1 MTRLLSSLL
10 LGLIITGSQAQTPK
24 PPVATV
30 ASARRTLTKV
40 HTVEKI
46 RIYYTTEGE
55 HAVSSEDIN
64 RNGTPDQVE
73 DIMTQTLAA
82 LQLWTSLGFA
92 DPFTTK
98 RYKGTS
104 WLDIHLISKEV
115 LKSNGV
121 TYDEI
126 QSFKR
131 SGDPEGTGS
140 LCFNVAT
147 SVKAPANLTPAHEV
161 FHILQN
167 SVCYFKNRWF
177 TEGTARWSE
186 RALGQGG
193 LPTGL
198 MPTSWPPNEAAMSSI
213 FASAYDTATTY
224 WAPLLAQ
231 HDKVGKLP
239 KQNLPPSLLDARYVN
254 GEPVRK
260 DLDLT
265 GWELIRD
272 ILHAL
277 DEADEG
283 VYQQRQLT
291 RWSEKDQ
298 FSPEND
304 ATIHRIV
311 QEVAARKR

>member
-1 MTRLLSSLL
+1 MTRLLSLLLLSLL
-10 LGLIITGSQAQTPK
+10 ITGSPAQISK
-24 PPVATV
+24 APVATV
-30 ASARRTLTKV
+30 ASARRSLTKAHV
-40 HTVEKI
+40 VEKI

-55 HAVSSEDIN
+55 HAVISEDIN
-64 RNGTPDQVE
+64 GNGIPDQVE
-73 DIMTQTLAA
+73 DIMTQTVAA
-82 LQLWTSLGFA
+82 LQLWTNLGFA

-98 RYKGTS
+98 RYLGTS
-104 WLDIHLISKEV
+104 WLDIHLISKDV

-131 SGDPEGTGS
+131 AGDPEGTGS

-198 MPTSWPPNEAAMSSI
+198 VPALWPPNEATMPSI
-213 FASAYDTATTY
+213 FTAAYDTATTY

-231 HDKVGKLP
+231 RDKVGKLP
-239 KQNLPPSLLDARYVN
+239 KEKLPASLLDARYVN
-254 GEPVRK
+254 GEPVLK

-265 GWELIRD
+265 GWELIHD
-272 ILHAL
+272 VLHAL

-311 QEVAARKR
+311 REEAARRR